1 MSEDDL
7 SYYHA
12 YGENGAQ
19 GYADKLVLDENGQVK
34 CLFTDVDGVQKIG
47 DYDMVPLIDTFI
59 REHPDFSYRGAKP
72 TVALTGYNGVF
83 GYTTAC
89 SDTARM
95 TTIRKVRMVR
105 I

>member
-1 MSEDDL
+1 MKTVNDDGSVSVTKNTNLYLPADKKPLIMSEDDL

-47 DYDMVPLIDTFI
+47 D
-59 REHPDFSYRGAKP
+59 
-72 TVALTGYNGVF
+72 
-83 GYTTAC
+83 
-89 SDTARM
+89 
-95 TTIRKVRMVR
+95 
-105 I
+105 